1 MLSIIICSKFAELS
15 SILTANIHETVGV
28 DYEIIH
34 IDNSQSTHSI
44 FSAYNLGVTKSKF
57 PYLCF
62 VHEDVF
68 FRSSDWGL
76 NIIEHLQTPQ
86 VGLIGLA
93 GGCLASRI
101 PASWSTHG
109 LKMNLI
115 QSGKGK
121 SSYIRTPNQPES
133 TREEVVLL
141 DGVFLASTKENFQF
155 LQFDENFSGFHAY
168 DYDICMQAKA
178 NNLRN
183 YVVYDILL
191 EHFSA
196 GSHNTDY
203 YKNLLL
209 VYKKWINQLPFSCT
223 HLSEAETKLI
233 EKKKLKKL
241 IRKLGIRNFTY
252 SEIKQELDYFA
263 TITDN
268 QKVLTWF
275 GFKLFFARLFNNPSR
290 LFK

>member
-121 SSYIRTPNQPES
+121 SSYIRTPNQPAS

-141 DGVFLASTKENFQF
+141 DGVFLATTKENFQF
-155 LQFDENFSGFHAY
+155 LQFDENFSGFHGY
-168 DYDICMQAKA
+168 DYDICMQAKTA
-178 NNLRN
+178 NLKN

-275 GFKLFFARLFNNPSR
+275 GFKLFYARLFNNPSR